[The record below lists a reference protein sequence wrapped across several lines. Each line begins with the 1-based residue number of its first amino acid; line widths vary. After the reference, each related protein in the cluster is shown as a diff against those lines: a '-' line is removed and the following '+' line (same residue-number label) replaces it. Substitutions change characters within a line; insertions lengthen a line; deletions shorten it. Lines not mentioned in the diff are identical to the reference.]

1 MSAKFLFLFFI
12 SSLSPGLGSVGTR
25 TAVLTDGAAKSWSL
39 YSQTPAGNCSS
50 ITMDNSY
57 TFHSD
62 GTFTFDHG
70 AVIRNSSCVGESCCS
85 DMVNI
90 IGTWRFSEDEQTISI
105 KGLRDADD
113 PSNAFNVTLFEGTIA
128 QLDENVLKINQKN
141 PGNGIVY
148 TFEFRK
154 K

>member
-1 MSAKFLFLFFI
+1 MGTKLVLFFFF
-12 SSLSPGLGSVGTR
+12 LCLWPGFRSVSTR
-25 TAVLTDGAAKSWSL
+25 NDLLTDGVVKSWSL
-39 YSQTPAGNCSS
+39 FSQMPTGNCSS
-50 ITMDNSY
+50 ITADNTY
-57 TFHSD
+57 TFHSN

-70 AVIRNSSCVGESCCS
+70 ALTRNASCTGENCCS

-113 PSNAFNVTLFEGTIA
+113 PSNTFNVTLFEGTIG